1 MQGAPWEDMQRAG
14 PTRQVSAGE
23 ERGGVPMG
31 CASWG
36 GRASVQAKARDGFIR
51 VLEHHSLGPSQG
63 RTKRGTVAG
72 TSLISLGTCSPGPC
86 AHGLLQE

>member
-51 VLEHHSLGPSQG
+51 VLEHH
-63 RTKRGTVAG
+63 
-72 TSLISLGTCSPGPC
+72 
-86 AHGLLQE
+86 